1 MKMSIP
7 AYKAHQSRL
16 RMENVSVAACRR
28 SSANNRMNAAST
40 RNAQSGKCAIAEQ
53 RCADRAVPVIVFEEL
68 FAGHVV
74 EHLLDRRAV
83 AADGHIR
90 QEASRHGDRLR
101 GSAKCCMVSKD

>member
-40 RNAQSGKCAIAEQ
+40 RNAQNGNVRSSNSDALI
-53 RCADRAVPVIVFEEL
+53 EL
-68 FAGHVV
+68 SPSSYLRSSSLDMFI
-74 EHLLDRRAV
+74 EHMLDRRAV

-90 QEASRHGDRLR
+90 QKVSRHGDLLR

>member
-40 RNAQSGKCAIAEQ
+40 RNAQNGNVRSSNSDALI
-53 RCADRAVPVIVFEEL
+53 EL
-68 FAGHVV
+68 
-74 EHLLDRRAV
+74 
-83 AADGHIR
+83 
-90 QEASRHGDRLR
+90 SP
-101 GSAKCCMVSKD
+101 S